1 MLEML
6 MLLLTAV
13 AVDCVD
19 DGDDIKKL
27 VLTISKSLNV
37 IQNKFCFLSLLF
49 VRDFFCMN
57 NKKCR

>member
-6 MLLLTAV
+6 MLLLIAV

-27 VLTISKSLNV
+27 VLTISKILNV

-49 VRDFFCMN
+49 VSYFFLYEQ
-57 NKKCR
+57 